1 MTILTTTSRSGVP
14 KKSHVRKQI
23 LRVLNSQ
30 AETKGL
36 NYISTSNTLTTAGT
50 IFPLSSAIT
59 NGSEY
64 NQRSGAQVTMGHFNF
79 SYNIIYP
86 TSVPTAALGFNA
98 VRIVL
103 FQDREAFASAPAVS
117 NVLESASYL
126 SDYDVL
132 NVTQGTRGDFRFKIL
147 YDNLHS
153 MTNVGQNLDVAC
165 KRFMVRG
172 YVPKVQFLAD
182 TFIPSALG
190 RNSLFLLAIAQNVT
204 VAPLLDFS
212 AGFRYH
218 DM

>member
-1 MTILTTTSRSGVP
+1 MTIVTTTSKSGVP

-23 LRVLNSQ
+23 LQVLNAQ

-36 NYISTSNTLTTAGT
+36 NLLTSDTLTIAGRVY
-50 IFPLSSAIT
+50 PLSSAIT

-64 NQRSGAQVTMGHFNF
+64 NQRAGAQVTLTHFNF
-79 SYNIIYP
+79 SYNIMLP
-86 TSVPTAALGFNA
+86 TTGSVNA
-98 VRIVL
+98 VRIIL
-103 FQDREAFASAPAVS
+103 FQDRQAFASAPAVS
-117 NVLESASYL
+117 NVLESATYL
-126 SDYDVL
+126 ADYDVL
-132 NVTQGTRGDFRFKIL
+132 NVTQGSRGDFRFKIL

-153 MTNVGQNLDVAC
+153 MTNVGQNLDVAV

-190 RNSLFLLAIAQNVT
+190 RNSLFLLAICQNAT
-204 VAPLLDFS
+204 LGNQPSFDFS

>member
-1 MTILTTTSRSGVP
+1 MP

-23 LRVLNSQ
+23 LQVLNSQ

-36 NYISTSNTLTTAGT
+36 NYISTGTTLSSAGT

-64 NQRSGAQVTMGHFNF
+64 NQRSGAQVTMSHFNF
-79 SYNIIYP
+79 SYNITLP
-86 TSVPTAALGFNA
+86 LSTAGVNA
-98 VRIVL
+98 VRIIL

-117 NVLESASYL
+117 NVLESAAYL
-126 SDYDVL
+126 ADYDVL
-132 NVTQGTRGDFRFKIL
+132 NVTQGSRGDFRFKIL

-153 MTNVGQNLDVAC
+153 MTIVGQNADVAT

-172 YVPKVQFLAD
+172 YAPKVQFLAD

-190 RNSLFLLAIAQNVT
+190 RNSLFLLAICQLGTIGNQ
-204 VAPLLDFS
+204 PILDFS

>member
-1 MTILTTTSRSGVP
+1 MTIVTTTSKSGVP

-23 LRVLNSQ
+23 LQVLNAQ

-36 NYISTSNTLTTAGT
+36 NLLTTDSLTIAGR
-50 IFPLSSAIT
+50 IYPLSSAIT

-64 NQRSGAQVTMGHFNF
+64 NQRSGAQVTITHFNF
-79 SYNIIYP
+79 SYNIMLP
-86 TSVPTAALGFNA
+86 TTGTVNA
-98 VRIVL
+98 VRIIL
-103 FQDREAFASAPAVS
+103 FQDRQAFASAPAVS
-117 NVLESASYL
+117 NVLESAAYL

-132 NVTQGTRGDFRFKIL
+132 NVTQGSRGDFRFKIL

-153 MTNVGQNLDVAC
+153 MTNVGQNLDVAV

-190 RNSLFLLAIAQNVT
+190 RNSLFLLAICQNAT
-204 VAPLLDFS
+204 LGNQPTFDFS